1 LATKGTV
8 CHQSGAQIF
17 LKDANM
23 LTSTNSVADLSR
35 EKQALLLKRLSEKNS
50 TTNSSISKRQHI
62 TPCHLS
68 FAQERLWF
76 VTRLQPGDPFYNMA
90 GIIQIRG
97 PLDVALLE
105 QALNEV
111 VRRHEILRTSFA
123 QINDEVRQIV
133 HDHGVIELRQTDLSN
148 ISVDQQHQT
157 LKAIQK
163 NEACHA
169 FDLEC
174 LPLLRTMLIKLR
186 DEYFQLSITLH
197 HIIADEW
204 SLRLLIKEVGQF
216 YRQMQQ
222 GQPVNEPE
230 LVIQYADFAEWQ
242 RQYLQGKHYEQQLS
256 YWRDYLTSA
265 PGSLDLPTDYSRP
278 SQMTNQGGDFQ
289 FVLPGKLSQSLI
301 NLSRQTDTTL
311 FAVMM
316 AAFNVLLWR
325 YSGQSDICIGYPIAN
340 RNRQEVEGLIGFF
353 VNLQV
358 LRSNLSGNPSSLAL
372 LQQIKRHLLVAQ
384 SYQDLPFERLVG
396 ALQPQRELNR
406 SPIFQVML
414 DYQHTTLE
422 MTDISGLQFEISEA
436 EIQAAKYDL
445 ILNVC
450 REGAILVCHFNY
462 STDLFTAAT
471 IATMAEHLKKLM
483 EAITEKPESVI
494 SELGMLTLPEQQQI
508 LYEWNATD
516 VQYSNQFCI
525 HRLFEIQAEKTPNAI
540 AIKYEDQ
547 TLSYV
552 ELNSKANQLAHY
564 LATKGAGPD
573 VVVALGMQRSLDMFI
588 ALLATI
594 KAGAAYLPLDLDL
607 PLERLKFMLEDS
619 EAVVLLTQ
627 AVWLSELPFE
637 KTICINLNVVKSQID
652 KLSMENPP
660 SVATAQNLAYV
671 IYTSGT
677 TNKPK
682 GVMVSN
688 ASLVN
693 AYYGWRNVY
702 RLGEKVRAHLQMAN
716 FSFDVCTGDFV
727 RALLSGDKLVIC
739 PKYLLLD
746 APKLYELL
754 RAENIGMAEFVPAVL
769 RNLISYLELEQKNL
783 AFMDM
788 LICGSDSWT
797 SEEYNFF
804 RGFLASQSC
813 LINSYG
819 LTEVT
824 IDSFYYKATE
834 VESDILPIGRPFANT
849 RSYILDKNLQ
859 LVPIGVV
866 GELCLAGIGLARGY
880 LKRPDLSAEKFI
892 PDPYGPD
899 GSRLYKTGDLARYR
913 ADGNIEYLGRI
924 DNQVKI
930 RGFRIELGEIEA
942 QLLRHTAVKE
952 AVVLVREDHPGD
964 KRLVAYLVEDQL
976 GGLQLDEIKDHLK
989 QALPD
994 YMVPIAFV
1002 VLDKMPLSANGKV
1015 DRKNLPPMEWSG
1027 LSVREYIAPQGEIE
1041 MTIAE
1046 VWQQLLGIET
1056 VGRNDHFFEMGGHS
1070 LLVINLIQRLR
1081 EKGFSADVRMI
1092 FAAPVLANLA
1102 MALAR
1107 ERHQIVTIEIPPNLL
1122 DTTTDIFG
1130 SSPIEEFRI

>member
-1 LATKGTV
+1 
-8 CHQSGAQIF
+8 
-17 LKDANM
+17 M